1 MSSPSPEP
9 PPAPPR
15 RSTTGI
21 VVAVALVMAVVLI
34 GGSLAA
40 WATWHA
46 VRSDDDGPNATPPQP
61 STTVPAPSYP
71 SELAR
76 YYKQKLDW
84 HHCGTDECTHLT
96 VPLDYAEPDGD
107 TIDLA
112 VLRAPAS
119 HRSERVGQ
127 LVVDPGGP
135 GGSAVDYAGSGSF
148 TFGDPLTRY
157 FDIVGMDPRGV
168 GRSTPLEC
176 ADTKQTDEFVAVDP
190 DPDTPAEVAELDRI
204 NRVFGQSCLTKHPEL
219 TRHMS
224 TIEAAKDM
232 DILRAALGEPQLDYL
247 GASYGTLLGATYAE
261 LFPHNIRRM
270 VLDGALDPTLTNE
283 QLNLGQARGFETAL
297 TAYVQNCIDKGDCVL
312 GNDVGAAKR
321 RIRQVLDGL
330 DQHPL
335 PTASGRLL
343 TEGLGRFGV
352 VLPLYV
358 KSLWPILT
366 IALTQAIQDGRGDQL
381 LALADQYAARGQK
394 SYNSNEFTAYWAV
407 SCLDYPD
414 SVPADQMHSKFKEFD
429 QASPTFG
436 RLFVYD
442 LAKCAAWPVKSTHK
456 PAPIHAA
463 GAPPIVVIGTTR
475 DPATPY
481 AWAKALASQLD
492 SGHLITRDGDGH
504 TGFQQGNTC
513 VNNAVQRYLIG
524 GKVPQ
529 DNLSC

>member
-1 MSSPSPEP
+1 MSSPPAP

-15 RSTTGI
+15 RSTTTI
-21 VVAVALVMAVVLI
+21 VLAVVLVMVI
-34 GGSLAA
+34 VLAGGSLAA
-40 WATWHA
+40 WATWNA
-46 VRSDDDGPNATPPQP
+46 VHGNDDGPNATPPKP
-61 STTVPAPSYP
+61 SSTVPMPSYP
-71 SELAR
+71 SELAKF
-76 YYKQKLDW
+76 YTQKLDW
-84 HHCGTDECTHLT
+84 KKCGLDQCTHLT
-96 VPLDYAEPDGD
+96 VPLDYAHPDGR
-107 TIDLA
+107 TINLA
-112 VLRAPAS
+112 VLREPATR
-119 HRSERVGQ
+119 RSERVGQ

-135 GGSAVDYAGSGSF
+135 GGSAVDYAGSGAF
-148 TFGDPLTRY
+148 TFGGALTRY

-176 ADTKQTDEFVAVDP
+176 GDTQQVDQFLEVDP
-190 DPDTPAEVAELDRI
+190 DPDTPAEVREFDHV
-204 NRVFGQSCLTKHPEL
+204 NRSFGQLCMTKDAEL

-232 DILRAALGEPQLDYL
+232 DILRAALGERQLDYL

-261 LFPHNIRRM
+261 LFPHNVRRM
-270 VLDGALDPTLTNE
+270 VLDGALDPTLSNE
-283 QLNLGQARGFETAL
+283 ALNLGQARGFETAL
-297 TAYVQNCIDKGDCVL
+297 TAYVQSCIDKGDCVL
-312 GNDVGAAKR
+312 GNDVDAAKQ
-321 RIRQVLDGL
+321 RIRKLLDSL
-330 DQHPL
+330 DSNPL
-335 PTASGRLL
+335 TTADGRPLN
-343 TEGLGRFGV
+343 EALGRYGV

-366 IALTQAIQDGRGDQL
+366 IALTQAIDQGRGDQL
-381 LALADQYAARGQK
+381 LALADQYAARGQQG
-394 SYNSNEFTAYWAV
+394 YNSNEYTAYWAV

-414 SVPADQMHSKFKEFD
+414 SVPADEMHAKFKEFD
-429 QASPTFG
+429 DASPTFG

-442 LAKCAAWPVKSTHK
+442 LAKCDAWPVKSTHT

-481 AWAKALASQLD
+481 VWAQALASQLD

-504 TGFQQGNTC
+504 TGFQQGNNC
-513 VNNAVQRYLIG
+513 VDNAVNRYLVG